1 MADHSPKID
10 ALISWVNRLKVDEPI
25 DSMLQLKDCNIFVKI
40 ISKMTG
46 NKEEEEQIL
55 QQPEP
60 DRFHFVCNFL
70 QKHCKYV
77 SASEDLVQ
85 WQKTLQE
92 DPSEMELSKVVVLL
106 LYFSTMSLKNQKE
119 SEELDYKTQTELAS
133 ILQFVLDN
141 EELCLSDSLADFLQK
156 KPLFP
161 SSSDSGS
168 SADEFSPFLQRRKRE
183 VRFLDLHRIASS
195 SSMNNYLTDSP
206 SSPISDVLQTPQ
218 FQLRRLK
225 KQLLEERSLRDE
237 LELELAENRKHVA
250 EKEAQIFL
258 MQQRIERLVILSEK
272 QASQQEPKELEELR
286 NKNESVMIR
295 LRDALKQCQ
304 DLKIDK
310 SQMEKKIDQL
320 SEENGDISFKMRD
333 FYTRL
338 MESQKALDEVS
349 NDQENT
355 LKEWQEKETQLE
367 RDLLATQDEKKCL
380 EEKIQI
386 LEGKI
391 SLLEE
396 QLKAVTESLTQEKG
410 EVMGDILQLESLKQE
425 VAELTAKVAELQV
438 RISQLEREKHLIQE
452 EYSSEKSKFEREKCQ
467 LTDLITDLQT
477 SLSEITI
484 QKEKLQQDSQVQEEH
499 LTAQIN
505 TLNLEISKLNDFL
518 VQKNKEL
525 ENLHCQVEE
534 ERTQK
539 GQLLED
545 LKKQEESSRETIQS
559 LNFQLSNLASALKQK
574 DEHQGELIQQMES
587 EIQQIAV
594 LTEQHKKAANER
606 DSALTLYEEYK
617 KGKETEMSSLTQQVL
632 NLEKVRET
640 LQVAIKDLK
649 REKAELTQKVQELD
663 ATILDLIAKCQ
674 NLESE
679 NDTQTKCHSKTVDSL
694 NVQLQ
699 ELKLHLKEHQQK
711 LADKEILTEENAR
724 LKDQLL
730 SLEETLKHLQ
740 ELLENE
746 KKRYS
751 KTLEGGGKKV
761 LELEQELQNL
771 TKHRD
776 QALQELTKEKANT
789 EKIEALKKQ
798 LEEGHQVKLEKLHHE
813 LSQLSAVIRQKEDE
827 QEKLTSEVDS
837 WRKQCEDAQHGKAQ
851 GCSQLEETIR
861 TLKEAHSQVLQQ
873 LQAEQAK
880 VAELDVHTKET
891 ASEQQEKL
899 SLLEAD
905 LSNALALVKE
915 KESEEKKLLDL
926 VESLQKKLELAH
938 QGDSKH
944 ISQLEMELS
953 KVTENLNL
961 ITKELAEEKVKK
973 TELEATVKNFGEN
986 KSEIMTNLECSLS
999 NTMSSL
1005 KEKEREAEK
1014 LSGELQELQ
1023 KRLKERQHN
1032 YNQEL
1037 ALKND
1042 ELQQLMAEK
1051 EQTKA
1056 DLKAEKLTKAEVQK
1070 SMNDHKE
1077 NLHALQKKLSQ
1088 SLELLKQK
1096 EEEINRLLR
1105 EGASKQEEI
1114 TVQQQTIGQL
1124 QENMATIEGLKE
1136 QIAKQNNEIQCYTE
1150 TVTVGKTKISE
1161 LKSVLQVKEK
1171 EIKHLEQKIQLG
1183 GQETVSM
1190 RDRHQEKI
1198 QEINTLR
1205 SKMEELQQ
1213 KCKEQHKAITSLQ
1226 KEAEAAKLVASE
1238 KTLASDHLQESLH
1251 TLETEVLQHKEKTSE
1266 LQKILESS
1274 RLTHSEQKSTIE
1286 TLRRELMEKG
1296 KELEFSKRTVATVG
1310 EELSSMR
1317 AQALEKDKSSG
1328 SWKEQLNIYRQE
1340 IEKKNRLISNFEQ
1353 EMSNLHVKIAERDRE
1368 RADLKLFVTRE
1379 SEKNKVLEEKMKMFQ
1394 AEVASS
1400 ASQAMEKSW
1409 ATEMLKTEVQNFQEE
1424 TAKQRITIEELKKE
1438 LNTQKELK
1446 INFHQEIKTWQE
1458 KCAKKEELS
1467 SSVQRELANAQAL
1480 IRELM
1485 VVKSLHQE
1493 QQASRSL
1500 IESKHQKELEQC
1512 QKIEDTLKSELERAK
1527 LELSELHSLKERC
1540 SQQEDLVKSLQT
1552 TNANYD
1558 LQLSELKEANIRLVD
1573 ENQNLCEQSN
1583 QGSKKFEGELTKCKE
1598 MHAQELEALKLEQE
1612 KLISDRK
1619 GEVEDITKKLEVVTN
1634 KYENAKVKVLEER
1647 QKFHEE
1653 RHKLVSQVEKLE
1665 LQQNEQTKQIVELN
1679 NNLSQQEKTT
1689 KSNQQKQKLRESGFQ
1704 EELQQSKKHVEE
1716 LQAQIEQMEQ
1726 KAEHYKTQM
1735 EKAKTHYDAKKQQT
1749 QELNEELQTKEKDQ
1763 ELLKKENAEL
1773 KLETERLNK
1782 DVQHYLLEVKE
1793 ADINCKNMS
1802 AQVRTLEAQLEFANR
1817 QLRELSKSQLATDT
1831 LKSRDTLSVPQ
1842 ASQILAD
1849 VSTDSLNMSED
1860 EEPPL
1865 ISTRRKGRSNQDMDA
1880 SATGT
1885 GTLRQK
1891 EESLE
1896 SLYFTPI
1903 SNRVQSKLESSI
1915 SSLGDLSLDSEKKS
1929 RTTRRRTTQII
1940 NITMAKKVTEED
1952 SDSGNTSGNT
1962 SFYSLRSAP
1971 SSQSLHQPN
1980 LRKGSRPQAA
1990 SSLPSL
1996 ATCTSQESLTKMQG
2010 ASSEENLSQ
2019 SVLLSLPGYRLPAR
2033 RSSRL
2038 SQASNSRNSF
2048 YLGTCQDEPDPL
2060 EDWNRIA
2067 ELQQRNKICP
2077 PHLKTSYP
2085 LESQSSRCTS
2095 KITDEEVKTG
2105 DPKETL
2111 RRASMLPSQIHDST
2125 TAASRRST
2133 TVAPSTFEQSWG
2145 TGSVT
2150 TRQQMKRVS
2159 EESHHGPET
2168 PESKRSTSCFS
2179 RPMTPKDRHDGKKS
2193 STLDNKKR
2201 ESQQQVSR
2209 RQSMTFS
2216 ILNTPKKLG
2225 NTLLRRG
2232 INKKTTTP
2240 KPSPKGG
2247 ISKKSPSRKSPRTA
2261 TSQSP
2266 RGQSKMSNI
2275 D

>member
-1 MADHSPKID
+1 MADHSPKIA
-10 ALISWVNRLKVDEPI
+10 ALLSWVNSLKVDEPI
-25 DSMLQLKDCNIFVKI
+25 DHMLQLQDCSIFVKI
-40 ISKMTG
+40 ISKMTR
-46 NKEEEEQIL
+46 NKGEEEQIL
-55 QQPEP
+55 QQPKP
-60 DRFHFVCNFL
+60 DKFHFVCGFL

-77 SASEDLVQ
+77 SASENLVQ

-92 DPSEMELSKVVVLL
+92 DLSEMELSKVVVLL
-106 LYFSTMSLKNQKE
+106 LYYSTMSLKTQKE
-119 SEELDYKTQTELAS
+119 SEELDYKTQAELAS

-141 EELCLSDSLADFLQK
+141 EELCLNDNLADFLQK

-183 VRFLDLHRIASS
+183 VHFLDLHRIASS

-225 KQLLEERSLRDE
+225 KQLSEERSLRDE

-304 DLKIDK
+304 DLKTDK
-310 SQMEKKIDQL
+310 SQMERKIDQL
-320 SEENGDISFKMRD
+320 SEENGDLSYKVRD

-338 MESQKALDEVS
+338 VESQKALDEVS
-349 NDQENT
+349 NDQENV
-355 LKEWQEKETQLE
+355 LKEWQKKEMQLE
-367 RDLLATQDEKKCL
+367 RDLSATQDEKKYL

-386 LEGKI
+386 LQGKI

-396 QLKAVTESLTQEKG
+396 QLKAVKESLTQEKG

-425 VAELTAKVAELQV
+425 VAELKAKVAELQV
-438 RISQLEREKHLIQE
+438 RIDQLEREKHIIQE
-452 EYSSEKSKFEREKCQ
+452 EFNSEKSKFETEKCQ
-467 LTDLITDLQT
+467 LAELITDLQT
-477 SLSEITI
+477 SLSEMTI
-484 QKEKLQQDSQVQEEH
+484 QKEKLQQEAQVQEEH

-525 ENLHCQVEE
+525 ENLHYQVEE

-545 LKKQEESSRETIQS
+545 LKKQEESSKETIQS
-559 LNFQLSNLASALKQK
+559 LNFQMGNLGNALKQK
-574 DEHQGELIQQMES
+574 DEQLGELTQQIES
-587 EIQQIAV
+587 EIQKIVA
-594 LTEQHKKAANER
+594 LTEQRKKAASER
-606 DSALTLYEEYK
+606 DSALTKHEEYK
-617 KGKETEMSSLTQQVL
+617 KGKETEINSLTQQVS
-632 NLEKVRET
+632 NLKKVQEN
-640 LQVAIKDLK
+640 LQVAIQDLK
-649 REKAELTQKVQELD
+649 REKAELTQKVKELD

-679 NDTQTKCHSKTVDSL
+679 NDTQTKCHSRTVDSL

-711 LADKEILTEENAR
+711 VADKEILTEENAR
-724 LKDQLL
+724 LKDQLF
-730 SLEETLKHLQ
+730 SLEETLKNLQ
-740 ELLENE
+740 ELMENE

-751 KTLEGGGKKV
+751 ETLEGGGKKV

-771 TKHRD
+771 AKHRN
-776 QALQELTKEKANT
+776 QALQDLTKEKANT
-789 EKIEALKKQ
+789 ERLEALVKQ
-798 LEEGHQVKLEKLHHE
+798 LEEEDQVKLEKLQHE
-813 LSQLSAVIRQKEDE
+813 LSQLSTVIRQKEVK
-827 QEKLTSEVDS
+827 QEKLVSEVDS
-837 WRKQCEDAQHGKAQ
+837 WRKQCEDAQHSKAQ
-851 GCSQLEETIR
+851 SCSQLEETIR

-873 LQAEQAK
+873 VQAEQAK
-880 VAELDVHTKET
+880 VTEFDVHKKEA
-891 ASEQQEKL
+891 ASEQQERL
-899 SLLEAD
+899 SLLQAD

-915 KESEEKKLLDL
+915 RESEEKRL
-926 VESLQKKLELAH
+926 VDHIESLQKKLELTH
-938 QGDSKH
+938 QDDAKH
-944 ISQLEMELS
+944 ISQLEVELS
-953 KVTENLNL
+953 KVTQNLTVIN
-961 ITKELAEEKVKK
+961 KELVEERVKK

-986 KSEIMTNLECSLS
+986 KSEIMANLEGSLS

-1005 KEKEREAEK
+1005 KEKELEAEK
-1014 LSGELQELQ
+1014 LSSELKELK
-1023 KRLKERQHN
+1023 KRLKEVQHN
-1032 YNQEL
+1032 YNKEL
-1037 ALKND
+1037 ALKNE
-1042 ELQQLMAEK
+1042 ELQQLITEK
-1051 EQTKA
+1051 EKAKA
-1056 DLKAEKLTKAEVQK
+1056 DLAAEKLTKTEVQK
-1070 SMNDHKE
+1070 SVDDHQE

-1096 EEEINRLLR
+1096 EEEIDRLHR
-1105 EGASKQEEI
+1105 EGTSKQEEI
-1114 TVQQQTIGQL
+1114 KVQERTIGEL
-1124 QENMATIEGLKE
+1124 QENVAAIEGLKE
-1136 QIAKQNNEIQCYTE
+1136 QITKHNNEIRCYKE
-1150 TVTVGKTKISE
+1150 TVNAGETKINE
-1161 LKSVLQVKEK
+1161 LKSMLLGKEK
-1171 EIKHLEQKIQLG
+1171 EIKHLHQKIQHG
-1183 GQETVSM
+1183 EQETISM
-1190 RDRHQEKI
+1190 QGLHQEKN
-1198 QEINTLR
+1198 QEINTLH
-1205 SKMEELQQ
+1205 SKLEELEQ
-1213 KCKEQHKAITSLQ
+1213 KCREQLKAITGLQ
-1226 KEAEAAKLVASE
+1226 KEAEEAKLFASE
-1238 KTLASDHLQESLH
+1238 KTLALDCLQESLH
-1251 TLETEVLQHKEKTSE
+1251 TLEIEVLQQREKTSE
-1266 LQKILESS
+1266 LEKILENS
-1274 RLTHSEQKSTIE
+1274 RLTQFEQKNTIE
-1286 TLRRELMEKG
+1286 KLRRELLEKG
-1296 KELEFSKRTVATVG
+1296 KELECSKRTVATVG

-1328 SWKEQLNIYRQE
+1328 SWKEQLNVYRQE

-1458 KCAKKEELS
+1458 KCAKKEELA
-1467 SSVQRELANAQAL
+1467 SSVQQELTNAQAL

-1485 VVKSLHQE
+1485 VVKSLYQE
-1493 QQASRSL
+1493 QQADRSL
-1500 IESKHQKELEQC
+1500 MESKHQKELEQWH
-1512 QKIEDTLKSELERAK
+1512 KIEEVLKTELERAK
-1527 LELSELHSLKERC
+1527 LELGELHSLRERY
-1540 SQQEDLVKSLQT
+1540 SKQEDLMKSLQT

-1558 LQLSELKEANIRLVD
+1558 LQVLELKEANSRLLGD
-1573 ENQNLCEQSN
+1573 NQNLCEQSS
-1583 QGSKKFEGELTKCKE
+1583 QGAKKYEDELTKCKE
-1598 MHAQELEALKLEQE
+1598 MHAQKLEALKLEQE

-1619 GEVEDITKKLEVVTN
+1619 GEVEDITKKLEAITN
-1634 KYENAKVKVLEER
+1634 KYENAKVKVHEER
-1647 QKFHEE
+1647 QKFQEE

-1665 LQQNEQTKQIVELN
+1665 LQQKEQAKQVLELN
-1679 NNLSQQEKTT
+1679 NSLSQQEKTT
-1689 KSNQQKQKLRESGFQ
+1689 KSNQQKQKLRETEFL
-1704 EELQQSKKHVEE
+1704 EELQQSKKQVEE
-1716 LQAQIEQMEQ
+1716 VKAQMEQMEQ
-1726 KAEHYKTQM
+1726 KAEHYKAQM

-1749 QELNEELQTKEKDQ
+1749 QELNEELLNKEKNQ
-1763 ELLKKENAEL
+1763 EQLKKENTEL

-1793 ADINCKNMS
+1793 ADINCKTMS

-1817 QLRELSKSQLATDT
+1817 QLRDLGKFQLATDT

-1842 ASQILAD
+1842 ALAD

-1860 EEPPL
+1860 EEPTL

-1880 SATGT
+1880 LATGT
-1885 GTLRQK
+1885 GALRQK

-1915 SSLGDLSLDSEKKS
+1915 SSLGDLSLDSGIKT

-1990 SSLPSL
+1990 VSLPSL
-1996 ATCTSQESLTKMQG
+1996 ATCSSRESLTKLQG
-2010 ASSEENLSQ
+2010 ATSEENLSQ
-2019 SVLLSLPGYRLPAR
+2019 SVLMSLPGYRLPAR

-2048 YLGTCQDEPDPL
+2048 YLGTCQDEPDLL
-2060 EDWNRIA
+2060 EEWNRIA

-2111 RRASMLPSQIHDST
+2111 RRASMLPSQIHESN
-2125 TAASRRST
+2125 TAASRHL
-2133 TVAPSTFEQSWG
+2133 TVVPSTFEQSQG

-2201 ESQQQVSR
+2201 ESQQQASR

-2225 NTLLRRG
+2225 NSLLRRG
-2232 INKKTTTP
+2232 INKKTTP
-2240 KPSPKGG
+2240 KASPQGS